1 MKIIDLLNKINK
13 GEEIPEKVKYEDTI
27 FEYDKDRKEYI
38 HKADNWYSETLL
50 FKITN
55 EHTHFIRDLLKAE
68 VEVIEE
74 NKEIDIQSIKEI
86 SSEDRFYRTDNIDKL
101 NELTRAIKQI
111 DKELNELKS
120 LDYSEISERE
130 INDSI

>member
-38 HKADNWYSETLL
+38 HKVDDWYSETLL

-130 INDSI
+130 INDAI